1 MEGKKSLLDQF
12 KNEDNAPV
20 EKDKSALPRLVEKK
34 ADYDAFK
41 EAKRGKYFRIRIIDA
56 NGISYGFSYNHLLDW
71 MLTPPDILSLTTA
84 TRTFIIE
91 GKGVKKIEN
100 GLMEERI
107 FELRVFNPDKHKM
120 PDKGKPIIEK
130 LTIDEPV

>member
-12 KNEDNAPV
+12 KNQDNTTPDS
-20 EKDKSALPRLVEKK
+20 EKSSLPKLVEVK

-41 EAKRGKYFRIRIIDA
+41 ESKRGKYFRIRIIDA

-91 GKGVKKIEN
+91 GKQVKKIEN
-100 GLMEERI
+100 ALMEERI
-107 FELRVFNPDKHKM
+107 YELHVFNPDKHKM
-120 PDKGKPIIEK
+120 PDKEKPIIEK

>member
-12 KNEDNAPV
+12 KNQPNTDKPPV
-20 EKDKSALPRLVEKK
+20 SKLVEVK
-34 ADYDAFK
+34 ADYEAFK
-41 EAKRGKYFRIRIIDA
+41 ETKRGKYFRVRIIDS

-71 MLTPPDILSLTTA
+71 MMTPPDILSLTTA
-84 TRTFIIE
+84 TRTFLIE
-91 GKGVKKIEN
+91 GKLIKKIEN
-100 GLMEERI
+100 ALMEERI
-107 FELRVFNPDKHKM
+107 YELHVFNPDKHNM

>member
-12 KNEDNAPV
+12 KNQDNTPPYV
-20 EKDKSALPRLVEKK
+20 EKSTPPKLAEVK
-34 ADYDAFK
+34 ADYEAFK
-41 EAKRGKYFRIRIIDA
+41 EAKRGKYFRIRIIDT

-71 MLTPPDILSLTTA
+71 MMTPPDIISLTTA
-84 TRTFIIE
+84 TRTFLIE
-91 GKGVKKIEN
+91 GKLIKKIEN
-100 GLMEERI
+100 ALMEERI
-107 FELRVFNPDKHKM
+107 YELHVFNPDKHKM